1 MEESPELP
9 RAGAAS
15 NVAEKDKSGEEAE
28 KYQMDIAAKEAAGCY
43 RLPFTLFLFLSYCL
57 FIYEVQPRG
66 YPLEESLS
74 DAILSAH
81 KNQRYIPSGSTNV
94 REVPEKAFERI
105 KKVDHW
111 WGFHERLMGDVIYG
125 DWSNKMRL
133 GSPVMR
139 QWRYKRINCSA
150 PELSGFGRPY
160 NYSQCIDYRDSTYD
174 DAAFG
179 PAATYTQ
186 QEIEQIADDETE
198 TLYDTTATRGYF
210 IPPTVGVVLFRENVF
225 TYPLG
230 LTVDQYLIS
239 LKRLQNAS
247 VLPKGAGLCRP
258 CGDGQVFDTPC
269 CTGPWIDRY
278 TRKVETEFFL
288 YAGEVGLFCRVQLM
302 ILLNSA
308 GDVIPGLQMQVVD
321 ANDLERARTEYL
333 MFIVNLACIVV
344 FEVIDMINYTLND
357 ENSIFAYFRP
367 GAYVSWVA
375 ALYGYVIVALRL
387 LIQETT
393 ASVSTAAQSGD
404 TTALRDTLVDASAWQ
419 SLFKNFAAWYPLVLI
434 LQCFKVFQNQPRLT
448 VVTDTLARSMMDL
461 LHAFI
466 VFCVLFGGYVVSG
479 WILFGGHLDEFKTIG
494 SAINTCFRA
503 VLGDFDF
510 GGMAAGDM
518 EIPRGSD
525 YDYYV
530 AMLWF
535 WTFTLA
541 VTLLML
547 NVLIAIVLDAYQVV
561 RQEKNMYAAFPIN
574 QQFVL
579 VFKYILHRI
588 DDFFRLNQSS
598 EGKSGGGLVALVFGP
613 AEKRHEAAKK
623 FWLHHIS
630 QEKGDEI
637 WLLNRKGE
645 QLRDII
651 TTDADKKIT
660 EWLAGLAHE
669 LDAKLDMAAIGKRGK
684 EAWDNRGAPPTW
696 NRTVTG
702 GSQSR
707 GTRPAPQRPAQPSV
721 LSLTG
726 KDQEELKKLDKAT
739 LKALLRGHEAALEEL
754 DMGAQEEQG
763 KGTLGLPAF
772 SPSKASGKAV
782 AAAPSTVLSKPGAMS
797 AETIAGMTKEQL
809 QQMDKA
815 TLRAMVKAR
824 EVALEEMLTAAGDSN
839 SGSGSG
845 DPAAPGASKPAS

>member
-1 MEESPELP
+1 
-9 RAGAAS
+9 
-15 NVAEKDKSGEEAE
+15 VAERDLTGEEAE
-28 KYQMDIAAKEAAGCY
+28 DYQMNIAAKEAAGCY

-81 KNQRYIPSGSTNV
+81 KNARYVPSDSTNV

-105 KKVDHW
+105 KKVEHW

-139 QWRYKRINCSA
+139 QWRYKKINCSA

-179 PAATYTQ
+179 PAASYTQ
-186 QEIEQIADDETE
+186 QEIEQIADDETG
-198 TLYDTTATRGYF
+198 TLYEDTATRGYF
-210 IPPTVGVVLFRENVF
+210 IPPIVGVVLFRENVF
-225 TYPLG
+225 TFPLG
-230 LTVDQYLIS
+230 LTVDEYQRS
-239 LKRLQNAS
+239 LKKLQNSS
-247 VLPKGAGLCRP
+247 VSPKGAGTCRP
-258 CGDGQVFDTPC
+258 CAGEFEAYDTPC

-333 MFIVNLACIVV
+333 MFMVNLGCIVV
-344 FEVIDMINYTLND
+344 FEVADMVNFTLHN

-367 GAYVSWVA
+367 WAYVSWVA
-375 ALYGYVIVALRL
+375 ALYGYIIVVLRL
-387 LIQETT
+387 LIQDTT
-393 ASVSTAAQSGD
+393 ASVSTAAQTGD
-404 TTALRDTLVDASAWQ
+404 MTALRDTLIDASAWQ
-419 SLFKNFAAWYPLVLI
+419 TLFKNFSAWYPLVLI
-434 LQCFKVFQNQPRLT
+434 LQCFKVFQNQPRLV

-479 WILFGGHLDEFKTIG
+479 WILFGGHLDEFKSIG

-579 VFKYILHRI
+579 VFKYILRRI
-588 DDFFRLNQSS
+588 DDFFRLNQNA
-598 EGKSGGGLVALVFGP
+598 EGKSSGGLVALVFGP
-613 AEKRHEAAKK
+613 AEKRHAAAKK
-623 FWLHHIS
+623 FWLDHVT
-630 QEKGDEI
+630 QQRGDEV

-645 QLRDII
+645 ELQDKVR
-651 TTDADKKIT
+651 TDADQKIR
-660 EWLAGLAHE
+660 EWLQDIAGD
-669 LDAKLDMAAIGKRGK
+669 LDAKLAPAEMEQRGK
-684 EAWDNRGAPPTW
+684 QAWTKRDPPPSW
-696 NRTVTG
+696 NRNVTS
-702 GSQSR
+702 GSVPR
-707 GTRPAPQRPAQPSV
+707 GSRPAPRRPAEPSG
-721 LSLTG
+721 LAFLG
-726 KDQEELKKLDKAT
+726 KDPEELKKLDKAT
-739 LKALLRGHEAALEEL
+739 VQALVRGHEAALQEL
-754 DMGAQEEQG
+754 ENGAQEEQG
-763 KGTLGLPAF
+763 QGTLGLPS
-772 SPSKASGKAV
+772 SPSKASGKA
-782 AAAPSTVLSKPGAMS
+782 AGSSPGTALAKPGAMT

-809 QQMDKA
+809 QQLDKA
-815 TLRAMVKAR
+815 TLRAMMKAR
-824 EVALEEMLTAAGDSN
+824 EVALEELQTAAGDSN

-845 DPAAPGASKPAS
+845 DPPAPNTSKPAG